1 MLILLASFQHVKEMM
16 KLISDLYEL
25 EEAWDRAGI
34 SNAARKIKRSE
45 QSKPIAATIKAH
57 LDGFAADL
65 TIPNGEFYEA
75 VRYTANQWA
84 ALWECFEHAHT
95 RLDTNLLEFK
105 FRATKIGAKNW
116 IFIGHRDAGEKS
128 AIIYTLLNCCR
139 IYRVNP
145 QAYFQD
151 VLDKLIPYDYRPP
164 AELVDAL
171 LPENWIQANPSNVIK
186 EPARA

>member
-95 RLDTNLLEFK
+95 RLETC
-105 FRATKIGAKNW
+105 
-116 IFIGHRDAGEKS
+116 
-128 AIIYTLLNCCR
+128 LNSSF
-139 IYRVNP
+139 
-145 QAYFQD
+145 A
-151 VLDKLIPYDYRPP
+151 PP
-164 AELVDAL
+164 RSVRRTGSLSVTAMLVRKVRL
-171 LPENWIQANPSNVIK
+171 SILY
-186 EPARA
+186 